1 MKSIKTARDQKDSG
15 LGFNGQAAS
24 SDSIYKYNAQY
35 QTNKNDTVSNPDRI
49 NYGRGPTVGN
59 KDTMA
64 KPGRPDVAKVN
75 FPFKN
80 PDSINMGRG
89 PRTPGGTE
97 NCAYPANPDMINV
110 GRGPTKGNQQ

>member
-1 MKSIKTARDQKDSG
+1 MKSNKTARDQKDSG
-15 LGFNGQAAS
+15 LGFNGQES
-24 SDSIYKYNAQY
+24 SPESIYKYNARY
-35 QTNKNDTVSNPDRI
+35 QNNKNDTISNPDRI
-49 NYGRGPTVGN
+49 NKGRGPTTGN
-59 KDTMA
+59 LDNTT
-64 KPGRPDVAKVN
+64 KPNRPATAKVN

-97 NCAYPANPDMINV
+97 ECSYPANPDMINV

>member
-1 MKSIKTARDQKDSG
+1 MKSNKTARDQKDSG
-15 LGFNGQAAS
+15 LGFNGQES
-24 SDSIYKYNAQY
+24 SPESIYKCNMKY
-35 QTNKNDTVSNPDRI
+35 QTNKNDTISNPDRI
-49 NYGRGPTVGN
+49 NKGRGPTTGN
-59 KDTMA
+59 LDNTT
-64 KPGRPDVAKVN
+64 KPNRPATAKVN

-97 NCAYPANPDMINV
+97 ECSYPANPDMINV